1 MIHLGE
7 NSLIFC
13 QILSTNSLKK
23 FMDNGLEN
31 LFADIGASKKKQ
43 PQKIHIINVSFF
55 RIYIRRHLI
64 FFRTLR

>member
-1 MIHLGE
+1 MIHVGK

-23 FMDNGLEN
+23 FMDNRLQN
-31 LFADIGASKKKQ
+31 LFADIGAYKVNNLKKS
-43 PQKIHIINVSFF
+43 HIINASVF